1 MDDLIKLGKKRTIL
15 VSISILLVSLH
26 TIYFYQTVRPEI
38 EPAKLVQ
45 QAFRFLLTTGL
56 LWMTYKG
63 KNWAKIVAV
72 VLFSFGMFGA
82 VYGLS
87 EMVGPMEIK
96 NPFCGDDPRVFN
108 CSFSF
113 WNFEKFQSFLPLAE
127 AENGELVPD
136 IFSLKSPA
144 SIAKLIC
151 W

>member
-45 QAFRFLLTTGL
+45 QAIRFLLTTGL

-63 KNWAKIVAV
+63 KNWAKIVTV

-96 NPFCGDDPRVFN
+96 IPFVVMILVYSTAVFHFGISK
-108 CSFSF
+108 SFKAFYHS
-113 WNFEKFQSFLPLAE
+113 QR
-127 AENGELVPD
+127 
-136 IFSLKSPA
+136 LKTGS
-144 SIAKLIC
+144 
-151 W
+151 